1 MMWFGLL
8 MVCWPR
14 CVVHARWLHQG
25 HANADVSW
33 NTTNYQALDGTKPL
47 KHRTM
52 LADTVACSSEA
63 RTNTSKCDPVASAV
77 VTSYVL
83 FDFPDVGPIDKKFLA
98 ALRASLHKLSSVVGP
113 TAATALP
120 NMRVTTDRPATP
132 RMVPVS
138 GSNAADGSNA
148 TEVAAVLVF
157 TGEDH
162 VSVSTLDIGATL
174 MTAVRSTLLGLQG
187 GKTAFPGTFLEVY
200 PAARGVLV
208 KGVELRFMDVAGD
221 PGPNAF
227 EPRLWPFWQPLMI
240 GIGGVVGVE
249 ILILLCCL
257 LRVAYVFFKARVSS
271 IGRNDKAK
279 QLQGTKV

>member
-1 MMWFGLL
+1 
-8 MVCWPR
+8 
-14 CVVHARWLHQG
+14 
-25 HANADVSW
+25 
-33 NTTNYQALDGTKPL
+33 
-47 KHRTM
+47 
-52 LADTVACSSEA
+52 
-63 RTNTSKCDPVASAV
+63 V

-83 FDFPDVGPIDKKFLA
+83 FDFPDVKSIDKKFLA
-98 ALRASLHKLSSVVGP
+98 ALRASLHKLSSFVGP
-113 TAATALP
+113 TAAMALP

-138 GSNAADGSNA
+138 ASNAADGSNA

-162 VSVSTLDIGATL
+162 VTVSTLDVGAALMRAVHSTL
-174 MTAVRSTLLGLQG
+174 MGLQG

-208 KGVELRFMDVAGD
+208 KGVELRFMDVSGD

-240 GIGGVVGVE
+240 GIGGVVGLE
-249 ILILLCCL
+249 IVILLFCCL
-257 LRVAYVFFKARVSS
+257 KVAWAFFKARAA
-271 IGRNDKAK
+271 RALALEKATNDKPK
-279 QLQGTKV
+279 GLQGTKV